1 LEQPTARFCSNCGTP
16 LSPDARFCHVC
27 GAAVVASPV
36 AAGIRDTEST
46 SFAPPTYQPP
56 QAEPSPQSPQT
67 WPDSMPVTSGYA
79 SFGERFIAYMIDTI
93 ILTLGFWAVGF
104 ILVVI
109 VLGIAGS
116 SDAAEITL
124 GFTVA
129 MMVIAAHWL
138 YFALQESSAKQATF
152 GKRAMKI
159 VVTDDQGKRL
169 TFARASG
176 RAFARLL
183 SSMFFSIGY
192 LLALFTARKQAL
204 HDLIASTVVLRR

>member
-1 LEQPTARFCSNCGTP
+1 
-16 LSPDARFCHVC
+16 
-27 GAAVVASPV
+27 
-36 AAGIRDTEST
+36 
-46 SFAPPTYQPP
+46 
-56 QAEPSPQSPQT
+56 
-67 WPDSMPVTSGYA
+67 MPVTSGYA
-79 SFGERFIAYMIDTI
+79 SFGERFIAYIIDTI

-138 YFALQESSAKQATF
+138 YFALQESSPKQATF

-159 VVTDDQGKRL
+159 VVADDQGQRL
-169 TFARASG
+169 TFARATG

>member
-1 LEQPTARFCSNCGTP
+1 
-16 LSPDARFCHVC
+16 
-27 GAAVVASPV
+27 
-36 AAGIRDTEST
+36 
-46 SFAPPTYQPP
+46 
-56 QAEPSPQSPQT
+56 
-67 WPDSMPVTSGYA
+67 MPVTSGYA

-116 SDAAEITL
+116 TDAAEITL

-183 SSMFFSIGY
+183 SGMFFSIGY